1 MAERGTGGHLVNI
14 ASAASFAP
22 SASLPAYATTKA
34 AVRMFSECLRA
45 ELAASGI
52 GVTAI
57 CPGFTSTPIARAAR
71 YVGLPGGE
79 EEQVRENAVR
89 ALHRRRF
96 PPEKVALAV
105 MRAVL
110 RDQPVVPVNAEAR
123 VTYALSRLAPG
134 ALRALARLEAARSP
148 VQRGLVGR

>member
-1 MAERGTGGHLVNI
+1 
-14 ASAASFAP
+14 
-22 SASLPAYATTKA
+22 
-34 AVRMFSECLRA
+34 VRMFSECLRA
-45 ELAASGI
+45 ELASSGI

-57 CPGFTSTPIARAAR
+57 CPGFTSTPIARSAR
-71 YVGLPGGE
+71 YVGLSAGE
-79 EEQVRENAVR
+79 EEQVRENSAR
-89 ALHRRRF
+89 ALRRRRF

-134 ALRALARLEAARSP
+134 TLRALARLEAARSP
-148 VQRGLVGR
+148 LRSGKAGR

>member
-1 MAERGTGGHLVNI
+1 
-14 ASAASFAP
+14 
-22 SASLPAYATTKA
+22 
-34 AVRMFSECLRA
+34 VRMFSECLRA

-71 YVGLPGGE
+71 YVGLPAGE

-89 ALHRRRF
+89 ALRRRRF

-110 RDQPVVPVNAEAR
+110 RDQPVVPVNAEVR

-134 ALRALARLEAARSP
+134 ALRALARLEITQSP
-148 VQRGLVGR
+148 VRRGPAGR